1 LSQGLNSIKNL
12 QGKSFL
18 ITGGEGNLAS
28 AFADAIRTH
37 IPDSSITN
45 PGKAQ
50 LDVSSESS
58 FNNFENLS
66 PDFVIHCAVKLD
78 ADFYEANPDAAR
90 KIIVDGAQ
98 NVIDYSVSKGA
109 QLFYPQSF
117 LIFDGSENPTN
128 EATKP
133 NPLSVYGEMK
143 LEAENLVLSID
154 DPLVVRMGGFYG
166 SESKDKNFVGKIFEQ
181 FKHIL
186 QSGGGEIEVGNR
198 EWQPTFTRDLA
209 ENSLALLGSDNSGI
223 FHMAC
228 LDKASFYEIALAMTE
243 QLEIDDLV
251 RILPAADKADEKHD
265 VAPRPRTVFM
275 DNARL
280 NSEGLNMQRN
290 WRVALNEYLQ
300 SPYFTSIKK
309 LK

>member
-1 LSQGLNSIKNL
+1 MSSALQSIRDLKG
-12 QGKSFL
+12 QSFL

-28 AFADAIRTH
+28 AIADAIRTH

-50 LDVSSESS
+50 LDVSSKSS
-58 FNNFENLS
+58 FHNFESLS

-78 ADFYEANPDAAR
+78 ADFCESNPESAK
-90 KIIVDGAQ
+90 KIIVDGTQ

-117 LIFDGSENPTN
+117 LIFDGGENPTN

-133 NPLSVYGEMK
+133 NPLSIYGEMK
-143 LEAENLVLSID
+143 LKAENLILSID
-154 DPLVVRMGGFYG
+154 NPLVVRMGGFYG

-181 FKHIL
+181 FKQIL

-198 EWQPTFTRDLA
+198 EWQPTYTQDLA
-209 ENSLALLGSDNSGI
+209 MNSLVLLGSDKSGI
-223 FHMAC
+223 YNMAC

-243 QLEIDDLV
+243 QLEIDDRV
-251 RILPAADKADEKHD
+251 RILPAPDKVDEKHD

-275 DNARL
+275 ENVRL
-280 NSEGLNMQRN
+280 NMEGLNMQRN
-290 WRVALNEYLQ
+290 WRVALNEYLE